1 MATEN
6 DNTAT
11 ENGAAV
17 VTTAVEETPVADF
30 KGKGKAVATA
40 DDVQKDVAMDEDDD
54 EEDEDDEEV
63 SLASCFLRRAIYPG
77 IRSPLMIV
85 SRQVAEDGTCK
96 PYSTNEQST
105 ARAPNLTIC

>member
-6 DNTAT
+6 DKTAI

-17 VTTAVEETPVADF
+17 VTTAAEETPVADV

-40 DDVQKDVAMDEDDD
+40 DDVQKDVAMDEDDE

-63 SLASCFLRRAIYPG
+63 NLAFYFHRRAVCP
-77 IRSPLMIV
+77 
-85 SRQVAEDGTCK
+85 
-96 PYSTNEQST
+96 
-105 ARAPNLTIC
+105 